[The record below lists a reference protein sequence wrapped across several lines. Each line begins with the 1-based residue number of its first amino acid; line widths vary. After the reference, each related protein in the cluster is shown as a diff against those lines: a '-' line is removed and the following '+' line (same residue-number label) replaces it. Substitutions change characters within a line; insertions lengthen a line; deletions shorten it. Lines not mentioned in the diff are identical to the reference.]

1 MNSVKGILPVID
13 RGLKV
18 IDVGG
23 VFELDANR
31 IPILRSGTS
40 TDLNGEDRRVIGK
53 TREVE
58 VVFRDLGHVEERDGE
73 GIGGLNQQDPEGG
86 PSKEHT
92 PKR

>member
-40 TDLNGEDRRVIGK
+40 TDLNGEDRSGK
-53 TREVE
+53 PMRWRWFFVTSVMWKSEMVK
-58 VVFRDLGHVEERDGE
+58 G
-73 GIGGLNQQDPEGG
+73 
-86 PSKEHT
+86 
-92 PKR
+92 